1 MAKIAKALIPIYILL
16 LFLSI
21 NISKVAANDE
31 LVGYSVRAIIP
42 QNQIKKDITYFDLL
56 VEPNQ
61 EQVINVEIF
70 NSSQEDI
77 EIDVYITNPKTNRN
91 GIIDYTDIK
100 AKPDESL
107 KVPITEIA
115 TIQQKTVAVP
125 KGETRIV
132 PINLKIPEKEFAGTI
147 LGGIYFEKKMK
158 DTEKKSEGVQI
169 LNKYSYVL
177 GLKLTEN
184 KQKIEPELNLQSVK
198 PELVDYHTS
207 IIAKLQNT
215 TPVIVENLAINAIVY
230 NSKGIEENR
239 LEVEGYKMAPVST
252 MDVVIDW
259 KNRKLKPGKYTLK
272 LHANSGSNN
281 WDWEETFN
289 IEKEEAQAINEKA
302 IEITKDYTVY
312 IVVGFST
319 ITLLLLGI
327 IILLLRK
334 NNRLKKD
341 K

>member
-77 EIDVYITNPKTNRN
+77 EIDVYITNPKTNQN
-91 GIIDYTDIK
+91 GIIDYTDFK

-207 IIAKLQNT
+207 IIAKLHNT

-259 KNRKLKPGKYTLK
+259 KNRELKPGKYTLK

-281 WDWEETFN
+281 WDWEETF
-289 IEKEEAQAINEKA
+289 ILEKEEAQAINEKA
-302 IEITKDYTVY
+302 IEITKDDTVY